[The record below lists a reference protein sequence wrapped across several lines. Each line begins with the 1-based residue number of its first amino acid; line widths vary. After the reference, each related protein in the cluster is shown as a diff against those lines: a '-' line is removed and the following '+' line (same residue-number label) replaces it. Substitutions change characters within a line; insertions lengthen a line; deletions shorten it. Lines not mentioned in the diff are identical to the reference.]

1 MVDAIVFDDVED
13 RAQAESVEVFVSGD
27 PVEPSDP
34 LKISSIAFAAGDSF
48 TISWSGGKAP
58 YTVQR
63 MDGLLWDDV
72 QTTDET
78 SITLTGQGNEGFYRI
93 TSE

>member
-1 MVDAIVFDDVED
+1 M
-13 RAQAESVEVFVSGD
+13 FVSGD